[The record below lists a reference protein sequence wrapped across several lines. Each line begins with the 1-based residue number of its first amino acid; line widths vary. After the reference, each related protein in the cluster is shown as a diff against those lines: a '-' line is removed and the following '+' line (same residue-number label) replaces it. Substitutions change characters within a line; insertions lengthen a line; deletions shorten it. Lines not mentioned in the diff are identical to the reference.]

1 MALTPYI
8 DFNQN
13 ISENISDTLAICLYD
28 DFKILYNKETQYFN
42 ATYITTQL
50 NPSKK
55 SKVDRFI

>member
-8 DFNQN
+8 NFNRN
-13 ISENISDTLAICLYD
+13 LSENVTDTLAICLYD

-42 ATYITTQL
+42 TNYIAKHL

-55 SKVDRFI
+55 NHA